1 MIPELDE
8 IIHAPN
14 RLAICSMLS
23 VVEAME
29 FAAIRDEL
37 NVSDSV
43 ASKQLKILLEAG
55 YVNFE
60 SKTSD
65 QSKRPRTWV
74 SLSEAG
80 ATAFASYVKQM
91 QRLIA
96 Q

>member
-23 VVEAME
+23 VVKSME

-43 ASKQLKILLEAG
+43 ASKQLKILLDAG

-60 SKTSD
+60 SKTSE

-74 SLSEAG
+74 SLSDTG
-80 ATAFASYVKQM
+80 ASAFAAYVKKM
-91 QRLIA
+91 QSLIA
-96 Q
+96 R